1 LKFINFKFEE
11 GEILEKIFVE
21 NLQVFDFKQKV
32 FFKYLRKNHQ
42 IFRDQ
47 FVKFLQWKKLLCKV
61 EFTLLKS
68 KFLPAKF
75 SFSKM
80 QEKNLA
86 PAKFSFSKIQEKNL
100 AGKNTLQK
108 SEFYFAKE

>member
-1 LKFINFKFEE
+1 MI
-11 GEILEKIFVE
+11 IYI
-21 NLQVFDFKQKV
+21 
-32 FFKYLRKNHQ
+32 R
-42 IFRDQ
+42 
-47 FVKFLQWKKLLCKV
+47 KKLLCKV

-68 KFLPAKF
+68 KFF
-75 SFSKM
+75 
-80 QEKNLA
+80 